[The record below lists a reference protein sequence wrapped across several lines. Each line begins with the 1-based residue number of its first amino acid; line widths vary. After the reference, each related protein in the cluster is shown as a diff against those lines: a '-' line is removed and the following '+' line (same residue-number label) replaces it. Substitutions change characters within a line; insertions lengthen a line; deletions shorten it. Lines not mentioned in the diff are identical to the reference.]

1 MAITTN
7 YRTRSDAVPL
17 RSFKTKGRQSAIAGI
32 GVYAPEKVLSNFDL
46 EKMMETSDKWIT
58 ERTGIHRR
66 HIAEPGTTTFD
77 VATKAARAALDSA
90 GITAQ
95 DLDMILVGTSSPDGP
110 FPSVACRVQNELDA
124 PGAVA
129 WDTLAACTSFVYALS
144 IADSFIAT
152 ERADTVL
159 VIGAEVLSRMIDYTS
174 RGTAVIFGDGAGAAV
189 VRAAPRGAGFLS
201 WCLGSDGRGYAQV
214 TCGNI
219 EKGAYAAKDPM
230 PFIEMVGPDVFKFA
244 VDIFIRQATEVCNAA
259 GVGLDDIDLWVPHQ
273 ANFRIIDAAARRIGL
288 PMERVAVNIDEY
300 GNTSSAS
307 IPLALEEAVRKG
319 RVKSG
324 DHVLLAGFG
333 SGLTWGATLL
343 KWA

>member
-7 YRTRSDAVPL
+7 YRARSDAVPL
-17 RSFKTKGRQSAIAGI
+17 RSFKVKGRPSAIAGV
-32 GVYAPEKVLSNFDL
+32 GVHAPDKVLSNLDL
-46 EKMMETSDKWIT
+46 EQMMDTSEKWIT

-66 HIAEPGTTTFD
+66 HIAEPGTTTFEM
-77 VATKAARAALDSA
+77 ATRAARAALEAAEVSA
-90 GITAQ
+90 R

-124 PGAVA
+124 PGSVA

-159 VIGAEVLSRMIDYTS
+159 VIGAEVLSRLIDYTD

-189 VRAAPRGAGFLS
+189 LKPAPDGAGFLS
-201 WCLGSDGRGYAQV
+201 WCLGSDGRGYEQV

-219 EKGAYAAKDPM
+219 EKGAYAAKDTNPY
-230 PFIEMVGPDVFKFA
+230 IDMVGPDVFKFA
-244 VDIFIRQATEVCNAA
+244 VDIFIRQATEVCREA
-259 GVGLDDIDLWVPHQ
+259 GIALDEIDLWVPHQ

-288 PMERVAVNIDEY
+288 PIERVAVNIDEY

-307 IPLALEEAVRKG
+307 IPLALEEAIRNG

-343 KWA
+343 TWA

>member
-1 MAITTN
+1 MAIITN

-17 RSFKTKGRQSAIAGI
+17 RSFKAQGRPSAIAGV
-32 GVYAPEKVLSNFDL
+32 GVYSPEKVITNFDL
-46 EKMMETSDKWIT
+46 EQMMDTSDKWIT

-77 VATKAARAALDSA
+77 LATNAARSALDA
-90 GITAQ
+90 ADITAR

-124 PGAVA
+124 PGSVA

-144 IADSFIAT
+144 IADSFIAS

-159 VIGAEVLSRMIDYTS
+159 VIGAEVLSRMIDYTN

-189 VRAAPRGAGFLS
+189 VRAAPEGAGFLS

-219 EKGAYAAKDPM
+219 EKGAYAAKDATPY
-230 PFIEMVGPDVFKFA
+230 IEMVGPDVFKFA
-244 VDIFIRQATEVCNAA
+244 VDIFIRQATEVCQVA
-259 GVGLDDIDLWVPHQ
+259 GIGLDEIDLWVPHQ

-288 PMERVAVNIDEY
+288 PIERVAINIDEH

-307 IPLALEEAVRKG
+307 IPLALEEAIRNG

-333 SGLTWGATLL
+333 SGLTWGATLM

>member
-1 MAITTN
+1 MAISTN
-7 YRTRSDAVPL
+7 YRTRSDAVAL
-17 RSFKTKGRQSAIAGI
+17 KSFQVKGRPSAIAGI
-32 GVYAPEKVLSNFDL
+32 GVHAPERVLSNIDL

-66 HIAEPGTTTFD
+66 HIAEPGTTTFEM
-77 VATKAARAALDSA
+77 ATKAARAALEAAEVSA
-90 GITAQ
+90 R

-152 ERADTVL
+152 ERADNVL
-159 VIGAEVLSRMIDYTS
+159 VIGAEVLSRLIDYS
-174 RGTAVIFGDGAGAAV
+174 DRGTAVIFGDGAGAAV
-189 VRAAPRGAGFLS
+189 VRPAPKGAGFQS

-219 EKGAYAAKDPM
+219 EKGAYAAQDANPY
-230 PFIEMVGPDVFKFA
+230 IDMVGPDVFKFA
-244 VDIFIRQATEVCNAA
+244 VDIFIRQATEVCREA
-259 GVGLDDIDLWVPHQ
+259 GVSLDEIDLWVPHQ

-324 DHVLLAGFG
+324 DNVLLAGFG

>member
-17 RSFKTKGRQSAIAGI
+17 KSFKTKGRPSAIAGV
-32 GVYAPEKVLSNFDL
+32 GVYAPDKVLSNLDL
-46 EKMMETSDKWIT
+46 EQMMDTSDKWII

-66 HIAEPGTTTFD
+66 HIAEPGTTTFQ
-77 VATKAARAALDSA
+77 VATKAARAALEAAEVSA
-90 GITAQ
+90 K

-124 PGAVA
+124 PGSVA

-144 IADSFIAT
+144 IADSFIAS

-159 VIGAEVLSRMIDYTS
+159 VIGAEVLSRLIDYTN

-189 VRAAPRGAGFLS
+189 VKPAPKSAGFLS

-219 EKGAYAAKDPM
+219 EKGAYAAKDPN
-230 PFIEMVGPDVFKFA
+230 PYIEMVGPDVFKFA
-244 VDIFIRQATEVCNAA
+244 VDIFIRQASEVCAKA
-259 GVGLDDIDLWVPHQ
+259 GIALDEIDLWVPHQ

-288 PMERVAVNIDEY
+288 PIERVAINIDEY

-307 IPLALEEAVRKG
+307 IPLALEEAVRNG

>member
-7 YRTRSDAVPL
+7 YRARSDAVPL
-17 RSFKTKGRQSAIAGI
+17 RSFKVKGRPSAIAGV
-32 GVYAPEKVLSNFDL
+32 GVHAPDKVLSNFDL
-46 EKMMETSDKWIT
+46 EQMMETSDKWIT

-66 HIAEPGTTTFD
+66 HIAEPGTTTFEM
-77 VATKAARAALDSA
+77 ATRAARAALEAAEVSA
-90 GITAQ
+90 K

-124 PGAVA
+124 PGSVA

-159 VIGAEVLSRMIDYTS
+159 VIGAEVLSRLIDYTD

-189 VRAAPRGAGFLS
+189 VRPAPKGAGFQS

-219 EKGAYAAKDPM
+219 EKGAYAAKDPN
-230 PFIEMVGPDVFKFA
+230 PYIDMVGPDVFKFA
-244 VDIFIRQATEVCNAA
+244 VDIFIRQATEVCREA
-259 GVGLDDIDLWVPHQ
+259 GVGLDEIDLWVPHQ

-288 PMERVAVNIDEY
+288 PIDRVAVNIDEY

-307 IPLALEEAVRKG
+307 IPLALEEAIRNG

>member
-1 MAITTN
+1 MAITTH

-17 RSFKTKGRQSAIAGI
+17 RSFPAKGRPSAIAGV
-32 GVYAPEKVLSNFDL
+32 GVYAPEKVLTNFDL
-46 EKMMETSDKWIT
+46 EKMMDTSDKWIT

-77 VATKAARAALDSA
+77 LATKAARSALEAAEISA
-90 GITAQ
+90 K
-95 DLDMILVGTSSPDGP
+95 DLDMILVGTSTPDGP

-124 PGAVA
+124 PGSVA
-129 WDTLAACTSFVYALS
+129 WDTLAACSSFVYALS

-159 VIGAEVLSRMIDYTS
+159 VIGAEVLSRMLDYS
-174 RGTAVIFGDGAGAAV
+174 DRGTAVIFGDGAGAAV
-189 VRAAPRGAGFLS
+189 VKAASKGAGFLS

-219 EKGAYAAKDPM
+219 EKGAYAAKDATPY
-230 PFIEMVGPDVFKFA
+230 IEMVGPDVFKFA
-244 VDIFIRQATEVCNAA
+244 VDIFIRQASEVCQAA
-259 GVGLDDIDLWVPHQ
+259 GVSLDEIDLWVPHQ

-288 PMERVAVNIDEY
+288 PIERVAVNIDEY

-307 IPLALEEAVRKG
+307 IPLALEEAVRKC

-333 SGLTWGATLL
+333 SGLTWGATLMKL
-343 KWA
+343 A

>member
-17 RSFKTKGRQSAIAGI
+17 RSFKAKGRPSAIAGV
-32 GVYAPEKVLSNFDL
+32 GVYAPDKIISNFDL
-46 EKMMETSDKWIT
+46 EKMMDTSDKWIT

-77 VATKAARAALDSA
+77 MATKAARAALEAAELDA
-90 GITAQ
+90 K

-124 PGAVA
+124 PGSVA

-144 IADSFIAT
+144 IADSYIAT
-152 ERADTVL
+152 ERADNVL
-159 VIGAEVLSRMIDYTS
+159 VIGAEVLSRMLDYS
-174 RGTAVIFGDGAGAAV
+174 DRGTAVIFGDGAGAAV
-189 VRAAPRGAGFLS
+189 VRPAAQGAGFLS

-219 EKGAYAAKDPM
+219 EKGAYAAKDTT
-230 PFIEMVGPDVFKFA
+230 PFIDMVGPDVFKFA
-244 VDIFIRQATEVCNAA
+244 VDIFIRQATEVCNTA
-259 GVGLDDIDLWVPHQ
+259 GVSLDEIDLWVPHQ

-288 PMERVAVNIDEY
+288 PIERVAVNIDEY

-307 IPLALEEAVRKG
+307 IPIALEEAVRNG

-324 DHVLLAGFG
+324 DNVLLAGFG

>member
-17 RSFKTKGRQSAIAGI
+17 RSFKAKGRPSAIAGV
-32 GVYAPEKVLSNFDL
+32 GVYAPERLISNFDL
-46 EKMMETSDKWIT
+46 EKMMDTSDKWIT

-66 HIAEPGTTTFD
+66 HIAEPGTTTFEL
-77 VATKAARAALDSA
+77 ATNAARSALAAA
-90 GITAQ
+90 GVEAK

-110 FPSVACRVQNELDA
+110 FPSIACRVQNELDA
-124 PGAVA
+124 PGSVA

-159 VIGAEVLSRMIDYTS
+159 VIGAEVLSRMLDYS
-174 RGTAVIFGDGAGAAV
+174 DRGTAVIFGDGAGAAV
-189 VRAAPRGAGFLS
+189 VRAAPNGAGFLS

-219 EKGAYAAKDPM
+219 DKGAYAAKDAQ
-230 PFIEMVGPDVFKFA
+230 PFIDMVGPDVFKFA
-244 VDIFIRQATEVCNAA
+244 VDIFIRQATEVCQAA
-259 GVGLDDIDLWVPHQ
+259 GVGLEEIDLWVPHQ

-288 PMERVAVNIDEY
+288 PIERVAINIDEY